1 MTEARVSNQREPLH
15 QRSWRFVRALIVGS
29 GATLADFSVFTL
41 CVRAVG
47 IAPPIARV
55 PALMIGA
62 SFQFFGSRSFTFRA
76 QAGSL
81 SRQAKWFVAAEAV
94 TLLLNWSV
102 FNLLLGELERVPA
115 ELVSFLGT
123 FVVFVTFAYPVR
135 RLVVFRLPR

>member
-1 MTEARVSNQREPLH
+1 VSNPREPVVRRLY
-15 QRSWRFVRALIVGS
+15 RFVRALIVGS

-41 CVRAVG
+41 CVRAAG
-47 IAPPIARV
+47 IAPATARI

-62 SFQFFGSRSFTFRA
+62 SFQFFGNRSFTFRA

-102 FNLLLGELERVPA
+102 FKLLLGTLERVPA
-115 ELVSFLGT
+115 EIVSFIGT

-135 RLVVFRLPR
+135 KLVIFRLPPSPSS

>member
-1 MTEARVSNQREPLH
+1 VIREPFH
-15 QRSWRFVRALIVGS
+15 QRAYRFVRALVVGS

-47 IAPPIARV
+47 IAPSIARI

-62 SFQFFGSRSFTFRA
+62 SFQFFGNRSFTFRA

-81 SRQAKWFVAAEAV
+81 SRQAKWFVAAEGV
-94 TLLLNWSV
+94 TLLLNWSL
-102 FNLLLGELERVPA
+102 FNLLLGKLERVPA
-115 ELVSFLGT
+115 ELVSFIGT